1 MQRRAKVQKKAKL
14 SFHICY
20 GVVIIN
26 LVVILLAENSLS
38 QSDVVDL
45 PDIFLQI
52 TAVVL
57 GATIAAYLTT
67 TTYDYIS
74 RSTQEREWKRRIK
87 MTTWEKTFLS
97 IYTEVVSHVG
107 TIEYFGYP
115 HSDMFRTFSMSPDE
129 TILEIIDPEYLETL
143 TKHIGTFNRYSEAN
157 ITFNQA
163 VKREI
168 QSYHTKLFPG
178 VDPPFLSR
186 LTYIL
191 IDSALYFAGKKSDIP
206 DKDRREYA
214 SLFDPLQATSSDPSV
229 DATTAIQ
236 GLRYLIRELPETK
249 QFLSLQKKLV
259 KSTERLI
266 DITKTIIQ
274 EPYAT

>member
-1 MQRRAKVQKKAKL
+1 MQKKAKL
-14 SFHICY
+14 SFHIFY

-38 QSDVVDL
+38 QSDAVDV

-57 GATIAAYLTT
+57 GATIAAWLTT
-67 TTYDYIS
+67 STYDYIS

-87 MTTWEKTFLS
+87 MRTWEKTFLS
-97 IYTEVVSHVG
+97 IYTEVVSHVR
-107 TIEYFGYP
+107 TIELFGYQ
-115 HSDMFRTFSMSPDE
+115 HSELFMTFSMSPDE
-129 TILEIIDPEYLETL
+129 TILEIINPGYLETL
-143 TKHIGTFNRYSEAN
+143 TKHIDTFNRYNEAK
-157 ITFNQA
+157 ITFSQT
-163 VKREI
+163 VERESKSHHI
-168 QSYHTKLFPG
+168 KLFPG
-178 VDPPFLSR
+178 VDPIFLSR

-206 DKDRREYA
+206 GKDKREYA
-214 SLFDPLQATSSDPSV
+214 SLFDPLQAGSSDPSV

-236 GLRYLIRELPETK
+236 GLRHLIRELPETK
-249 QFLSLQKKLV
+249 QFLSLQKKLL
-259 KSTERLI
+259 KSTVRLI

-274 EPYAT
+274 EPYVT